1 VVIWYAFR
9 KPHRVHLA
17 DDSEHESAVVPNA
30 WTKHTFHVA
39 KVNKAQHM
47 HPKHTKQS
55 SAYGTTAIV
64 DSSSSSIKAET
75 DCVCLHIEASHNCA
89 NICMVQS
96 IAITARI

>member
-1 VVIWYAFR
+1 VFT
-9 KPHRVHLA
+9 PHRVHLA

-30 WTKHTFHVA
+30 WTKHTFNVA
-39 KVNKAQHM
+39 KAKAQHK

-55 SAYGTTAIV
+55 SAYDTTAT
-64 DSSSSSIKAET
+64 DSNSSSSIKAET
-75 DCVCLHIEASHNCA
+75 DCVCLHLEASHNCA